1 MVFFWGGHSL
11 WAPPFGTLFGEARFW
26 DTHYLGPLF
35 GGTPFGNPFGDP
47 PSGAPCIWDPLGD
60 SPLWGTPLHM
70 GPSFGAPSFGA
81 PPFWDPLLGLPHL
94 GSPFGATLTLHL
106 AGRLPNGL
114 RAAVPAGAASWS
126 FSGVAP
132 QSWRGGGGV
141 EETSPRLERLLA
153 EKVTFHPFFWG
164 AGRPDVAGLPASSR
178 FGGCRSVRM
187 FSGLRLAKI

>member
-1 MVFFWGGHSL
+1 MFFFGGGALPLGTPFWDPLWGSPLLGHPLVGTAFWGHPIWEPLWGPPLWGSL
-11 WAPPFGTLFGEARFW
+11 HLGPLRGTPPYGTLFWGTLLW
-26 DTHYLGPLF
+26 CSPLLGP
-35 GGTPFGNPFGDP
+35 P
-47 PSGAPCIWDPLGD
+47 
-60 SPLWGTPLHM
+60 
-70 GPSFGAPSFGA
+70 FGA
-81 PPFWDPLLGLPHL
+81 PPFGVPL
-94 GSPFGATLTLHL
+94 GATLTLHL

-178 FGGCRSVRM
+178 FGGCRSVRV
-187 FSGLRLAKI
+187 FSSLRLAKI